1 MTERR
6 LRITLGVL
14 GLIGLGIAVYLTI
27 EHYAGGDNPV
37 CAFGGGCETVQH
49 SDYAKLAGIPV
60 PVLGLLGY
68 VAVLVAAALP
78 GDPGRML
85 GILAALVGFGFSAY
99 LTYLEL
105 FVINAIC
112 QWCVGSAIVMT
123 LVLIV
128 SLLRGI
134 RFAGVRAAPREP
146 LPS

>member
-6 LRITLGVL
+6 LRATLIVL
-14 GLIGLGIAVYLTI
+14 GLIGLAIAGYLTI

-37 CAFGGGCETVQH
+37 CLVGGGCETVQH

-60 PVLGLLGY
+60 PVLGLAGY
-68 VAVLVAAALP
+68 VTVLIGALLP
-78 GDPGRML
+78 GDVGRML
-85 GILAALVGFGFSAY
+85 GLFAGLIGFLFSAY

-105 FVINAIC
+105 FVIDAIC
-112 QWCVGSAIVMT
+112 QWCVGSAVVMT

-128 SLLRGI
+128 SLLRAI
-134 RFAGVRAAPREP
+134 RFAGVGGQQP